1 MIQTR
6 KRCEKMFNLIK
17 TPCFV
22 DRRCDRVMAQK
33 DVVSFLR
40 EKLSAFGI
48 RKNSRGS
55 DAVERSAEGRSP
67 SNPW

>member
-1 MIQTR
+1 
-6 KRCEKMFNLIK
+6 MFNLIK

-33 DVVSFLR
+33 DVVSFFR